1 MHPPESLETPVDKHD
16 IPKVTIHA
24 KPMPFVWRIGI
35 LAAIC
40 LIGIAAFIFRDLI
53 GLRGQSVAGIIF
65 FVGIVAAFSSNLR
78 AVSWKTIMWGMILQ
92 AVFAVLVLK
101 VDAVRHGFQAMGNAV
116 SAFMDFSDA
125 GAQFVFGALSD
136 PVKLEKA
143 FGPGNAIIFAFKV
156 LPPILFISAFFTV
169 LYHFGVL
176 QLIVRGM
183 ALVMTYLM
191 RTSGA
196 ETLSVAANVFM
207 GQTEAPLIIKP
218 YVPSMTNSE
227 LFVLMVS
234 GMAHISGSLMVVYIV
249 FGASPVAVLTA
260 VVMACPASMYLAK
273 LYLPEVST
281 PITGGGVPF
290 KKEPSPYVNAIDA
303 AATGTTLGLQLAL
316 NVGAMLIVFV
326 AFVAMFDAA
335 LGALHYPLGWFGV
348 VGNGKEQM
356 LNISGSPTS
365 GTYVISYTD
374 PSKQVSQTSPLA
386 YDASPDA
393 VQTALRALPG
403 LKDVAVKTTG
413 DAPNVTHTV
422 SFTGVESEQVAP
434 LAITNTFNEGSISDR
449 MNSPNWLK
457 DLSLGKLFGWIFSPL
472 AFLMGVAV
480 KDAGHVGNLLGF
492 KLSINE
498 FYAFLQMKDWKAIP
512 NFMTERSYVLT
523 AFALTGFANFSS
535 VGIQLG
541 GIGSI
546 APNRRADLARLGLRA
561 LFVGFTTSLL
571 NASIAGAFLPT

>member
-1 MHPPESLETPVDKHD
+1 MEPPKSLETPVEEIPIEKQG
-16 IPKVTIHA
+16 IPKVTLHV
-24 KPMPFVWRIGI
+24 KPMPLAWRLGI
-35 LAAIC
+35 LIVIC
-40 LIGIAAFIFRDLI
+40 AIGIAAFIFKDVV
-53 GLRGQSVAGIIF
+53 GLRGQAVAGIIF
-65 FVGIVAAFSSNLR
+65 FIGIVAAFSSNLR
-78 AVSWKTIMWGMILQ
+78 AVSWKTVLWGIILQ

-101 VDAVRHGFQAMGNAV
+101 VDAVRNGFQAVGNAV
-116 SAFMDFSDA
+116 GAFMDFSDV
-125 GAQFVFGALSD
+125 GAKFVFGVLAD
-136 PVKLEKA
+136 KAKLEAA
-143 FGPGNAIIFAFKV
+143 FGPGSGIIFAFKV

-176 QLIVRGM
+176 QVIVRGM
-183 ALVMTYLM
+183 ALVMSYLM

-234 GMAHISGSLMVVYIV
+234 GMAHISGSLMAVYIG
-249 FGASPVAVLTA
+249 FGASAVAVLTA

-273 LYLPEVST
+273 LFLPEVST
-281 PITGGGVPF
+281 PITGSGVPY

-326 AFVAMFDAA
+326 AFVAMFDYLLA
-335 LGALHYPLGWFGV
+335 LVHYPLEW
-348 VGNGKEQM
+348 VGLVQANN
-356 LNISGSPTS
+356 L
-365 GTYVISYTD
+365 
-374 PSKQVSQTSPLA
+374 
-386 YDASPDA
+386 PD
-393 VQTALRALPG
+393 
-403 LKDVAVKTTG
+403 
-413 DAPNVTHTV
+413 
-422 SFTGVESEQVAP
+422 
-434 LAITNTFNEGSISDR
+434 
-449 MNSPNWLK
+449 WLK
-457 DLSLGKLFGWIFSPL
+457 DMSLGKLFGWIFAPL
-472 AFLMGVAV
+472 AFLMGVQQS
-480 KDAGHVGNLLGF
+480 DTGHVGNLLGF

-498 FYAFLQMKDWKAIP
+498 FYSFLKMTEMKNTAG
-512 NFMTERSYVLT
+512 FMTERSYVLT

-571 NASIAGAFLPT
+571 NASIAGAFLPEHMEPCRNPPRQSRPRLFIKNI